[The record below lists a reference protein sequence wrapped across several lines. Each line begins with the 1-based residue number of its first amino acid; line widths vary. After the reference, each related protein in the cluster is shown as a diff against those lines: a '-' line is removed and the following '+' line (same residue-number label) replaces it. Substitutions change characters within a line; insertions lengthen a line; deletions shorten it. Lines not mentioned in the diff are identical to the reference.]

1 MIQGTRRLKDDKIEE
16 SLRKENNADG
26 LLLDLENRKKKEVRQ
41 PPCLLNVQVE
51 MSTNTEEYKRENV
64 RSSLGGGKLKNVSI
78 WISLRR
84 PA

>member
-51 MSTNTEEYKRENV
+51 NV
-64 RSSLGGGKLKNVSI
+64 N
-78 WISLRR
+78 
-84 PA
+84 